1 MKNAL
6 CNERVLGW
14 RGGQDSNLR
23 LVLPSTHLAGEPIQ
37 PLWHLPVFNQ
47 FEGFKLPSAQQVLNK
62 PSNIWTFYHAI
73 LSGGSGIRTH
83 VGLHQTCFQDMHLQP
98 LGHPSTGPRLFRS
111 GSDFTIRLTWG
122 DRCISFYILLILSC
136 YTLLDCYRNRIMN
149 FCQRQL

>member
-1 MKNAL
+1 M
-6 CNERVLGW
+6 W

-47 FEGFKLPSAQQVLNK
+47 FEGFKLPGAQQVLNK

-98 LGHPSTGPRLFRS
+98 LGHPSKDPYAFQG
-111 GSDFTIRLTWG
+111 GGDFTIRL
-122 DRCISFYILLILSC
+122 I
-136 YTLLDCYRNRIMN
+136 
-149 FCQRQL
+149 